1 MTLSANWELQKA
13 VHAALVADAALTTLV
28 GTRLFDRPPAD
39 AAFPFVTLGD
49 TEIVPDGAGSEGAAI
64 HRLSFSVWS
73 RAKGR
78 RETKEIMSALDAV
91 LQDAGLPLAGH
102 VIVNLQLERA
112 SVAYATEAEA
122 VRGRLTFRVYTEPTT

>member
-1 MTLSANWELQKA
+1 MTLAANWELQKA
-13 VHAALVADAALTTLV
+13 VHAALVADAALSALV
-28 GTRLFDRPPAD
+28 AARIYDRPPAD
-39 AAFPFVTLGD
+39 VAFPFVALGD
-49 TEIVPDGAGSEGAAI
+49 TEIVPDGAGSDGAAV

-73 RAKGR
+73 QAQGR

-112 SVAYATEAEA
+112 SVAYAIEAEA
-122 VRGRLTFRVYTEPTT
+122 LRGRLSFRVYTEPTT